1 MKLTEL
7 QRQIISNFFTDKPIR
22 SVYVFG
28 SYARGDANE
37 KSDIDLL
44 IDWDYSQ
51 HIGWGY
57 VSAWRELK
65 EKLNKEVD
73 LVSLKWIAPSLEEM
87 INRDKQLIY
96 ERKIG

>member
-1 MKLTEL
+1 MKLTEQ
-7 QRQIISNFFTDKPIR
+7 QRQIISGFFADKP
-22 SVYVFG
+22 VKKAYVFG

-73 LVSLKWIAPSLEEM
+73 FVSLKWIDPALEEV

-96 ERKIG
+96 ERKTG

>member
-1 MKLTEL
+1 MKLTEE
-7 QRQIISNFFTDKPIR
+7 QQQIISNFFASKPILR
-22 SVYVFG
+22 AYVFG
-28 SYARGDANE
+28 SYARGDADE

-51 HIGWGY
+51 PIGWGY

-65 EKLNKEVD
+65 EKLNKEIDFVSVKWVD
-73 LVSLKWIAPSLEEM
+73 PSLEEA
-87 INRDKQLIY
+87 INREKQLIY

>member
-1 MKLTEL
+1 MKLSEQ
-7 QRQIISNFFTDKPIR
+7 QRQTISAFFADKPIIR
-22 SVYVFG
+22 AYVFG
-28 SYARGDANE
+28 SYARGDADE

-44 IDWDYSQ
+44 IDWDYNE

-65 EKLNKEVD
+65 EKLNKEID
-73 LVSLKWIAPSLEEM
+73 FVSVKWIDPSLQQM

-96 ERKIG
+96 ERKAR